1 MEMKFGMARRL
12 SFGLSREV
20 WLVQV
25 GIFLNMLGYGAVLP
39 FEVIYL
45 TDGRGFSLSLAGFII
60 GAIFV
65 AAVVAAP
72 FAGPLIDRVGARAA
86 TAGAGVALAAGYA
99 GLAFAHTPAQAFA
112 GATLAGIGNG
122 VLNPGQ
128 STLLAA
134 LASNEVRH
142 RATAVS
148 RVAANAG
155 MGIGATLGGFIAAYG
170 LNGFV
175 TLYLLNAI
183 TYLVYVFVLVAVV
196 RDSARPEP
204 IVGGYR
210 VVLRDRAFLHLALI
224 NVAMIAV
231 GWGVFTWLAPPYANS
246 VIGLSTQLI
255 GLLLLTNTLAVVI
268 AQVPIAKLAEGRR
281 RVVMMAVAAFLFT
294 GACLLVI
301 AAGASTNAAFVLL
314 AIACIA
320 VGVGECFHTT
330 VLTPLTA
337 ELAPEGLRGRYM
349 ALVGFSWWIGLAI
362 APIVGAPLL
371 TFSSMVTFLGAAA
384 VSVLAAVS
392 ALRLERRL
400 PEASRLTPEPGRHSQ
415 AKGLLQQ
422 DITPSLPRGSART
435 L

>member
-1 MEMKFGMARRL
+1 METNVGIARRL

-25 GIFLNMLGYGAVLP
+25 GIFLNQLGYGAVLP
-39 FEVIYL
+39 FEIIYL

-72 FAGPLIDRVGARAA
+72 FAGPLIDRIGARAA

-112 GATLAGIGNG
+112 AAALAGVGNG

-134 LASNEVRH
+134 LASAEVRH

-155 MGIGATLGGFIAAYG
+155 IGIGAAVGGLIAAYG

-175 TLYLLNAI
+175 TLYLFNSI
-183 TYLVYVFVLVAVV
+183 TYLVYVFVLIAVV
-196 RDSARPEP
+196 RESARPEP
-204 IVGGYR
+204 VVGGYR
-210 VVLRDRAFLHLALI
+210 AVLRDRAFLHLALI

-231 GWGVFTWLAPPYANS
+231 GWGVFTWLAPPYAS
-246 VIGLSTQLI
+246 GAVGLSTQLI
-255 GLLLLTNTLAVVI
+255 GLLLLANTLAVVI

-294 GACLLVI
+294 GSCLLVI
-301 AAGASTNAAFVLL
+301 AAGATVTVAFVIL
-314 AIACIA
+314 ALAWIA

-371 TFSSMVTFLGAAA
+371 TFSPTVAFLGGAA
-384 VSVLAAVS
+384 VAVAAAVS

-400 PEASRLTPEPGRHSQ
+400 PEASRLTPQPDRTAAARQKS
-415 AKGLLQQ
+415 LLE
-422 DITPSLPRGSART
+422 SR
-435 L
+435 

>member
-1 MEMKFGMARRL
+1 METNAGMARRL

-45 TDGRGFSLSLAGFII
+45 TDGRGFNLSLAGFII

-65 AAVVAAP
+65 SAVAAAP

-99 GLAFAHTPAQAFA
+99 GLAFAHTPEQAFVAAAVA
-112 GATLAGIGNG
+112 GVGNG

-134 LASNEVRH
+134 LASAEVRH

-155 MGIGATLGGFIAAYG
+155 IGIGAALGGVIAAYG

-183 TYLVYVFVLVAVV
+183 TYLVYVFVLIAIV
-196 RDSARPEP
+196 RDKARPKP
-204 IVGGYR
+204 VVGGYR
-210 VVLRDRAFLHLALI
+210 AVLHDRAFLHLALI

-231 GWGVFTWLAPPYANS
+231 GWGVFTWLAPPYAS
-246 VIGLSTQLI
+246 SDIGLSTQLI

-281 RVVMMAVAAFLFT
+281 RVAMIAMAAFLFT
-294 GACLLVI
+294 GASLLVI
-301 AAGASTNAAFVLL
+301 AAGAIVNLAFVIL
-314 AIACIA
+314 AIAWIA

-330 VLTPLTA
+330 VLTPLTT

-349 ALVGFSWWIGLAI
+349 ALVGLSWWIGLAI

-371 TFSSMVTFLGAAA
+371 TFSPTVAFLSAAAVAVAAA
-384 VSVLAAVS
+384 VS
-392 ALRLERRL
+392 R
-400 PEASRLTPEPGRHSQ
+400 
-415 AKGLLQQ
+415 
-422 DITPSLPRGSART
+422 
-435 L
+435 

>member
-1 MEMKFGMARRL
+1 METNVGMARRL

-20 WLVQV
+20 WLVQI

-45 TDGRGFSLSLAGFII
+45 TDGRGFSLGLAGFII

-65 AAVVAAP
+65 AAIVAAP

-86 TAGAGVALAAGYA
+86 TAGAGIALATGYA
-99 GLAFAHTPAQAFA
+99 GLAFAHTPMQAFA
-112 GATLAGIGNG
+112 AAAVAGVGNG

-134 LASNEVRH
+134 LAPAEVRH

-148 RVAANAG
+148 RVATNAG
-155 MGIGATLGGFIAAYG
+155 MGIGVVLGGFIAAYG

-175 TLYLLNAI
+175 TLYLLNAV

-196 RDSARPEP
+196 RESARPEP
-204 IVGGYR
+204 VVGGYHA
-210 VVLRDRAFLHLALI
+210 VLRDRALLHLALI

-231 GWGVFTWLAPPYANS
+231 GWGVFTWLAPPYAS
-246 VIGLSTQLI
+246 SDIGLSTQLI

-281 RVVMMAVAAFLFT
+281 RVILMALSAILFT

-301 AAGASTNAAFVLL
+301 AAGANASMAFVLL
-314 AIACIA
+314 AVAWIA
-320 VGVGECFHTT
+320 VGLGECFHTT

-349 ALVGFSWWIGLAI
+349 ALIGFSWWIGLAI

-371 TFSSMVTFLGAAA
+371 SLSPPGAFLGAAVVA
-384 VSVLAAVS
+384 LAAAVS

-400 PEASRLTPEPGRHSQ
+400 PETSLLTPQPDRTVKPEQ
-415 AKGLLQQ
+415 KGLVE
-422 DITPSLPRGSART
+422 SR
-435 L
+435 

>member
-1 MEMKFGMARRL
+1 MEMKFGMTRRL

-20 WLVQV
+20 WLVQM

-45 TDGRGFSLSLAGFII
+45 TDGRGFSLSLAGLII

-65 AAVVAAP
+65 AAVVTAP
-72 FAGPLIDRVGARAA
+72 FAGPLIDRVGARVA
-86 TAGAGVALAAGYA
+86 TAGAGVALAAGYT

-112 GATLAGIGNG
+112 GAALAGVGNG
-122 VLNPGQ
+122 VLTPGQ

-134 LASNEVRH
+134 LASADVRH
-142 RATAVS
+142 RATAIS

-155 MGIGATLGGFIAAYG
+155 MGIGAALGGYIAAYG

-175 TLYLLNAI
+175 TLYLFNAI
-183 TYLVYVFVLVAVV
+183 TYLVYVVALVAVV
-196 RDSARPEP
+196 RESARPEP
-204 IVGGYR
+204 VVGGYR
-210 VVLRDRAFLHLALI
+210 IVLRDRAFLHLALI
-224 NVAMIAV
+224 NMAMIAV
-231 GWGVFTWLAPPYANS
+231 GWGVFTWLAPPYAS
-246 VIGLSTQLI
+246 GDIGLSTQQI
-255 GLLLLTNTLAVVI
+255 GLLLLTNTLAVVV

-281 RVVMMAVAAFLFT
+281 RMVMIALAAFLFI

-301 AAGASTNAAFVLL
+301 AAGAAANFAFVILS
-314 AIACIA
+314 IAWIA

-349 ALVGFSWWIGLAI
+349 ALIGFSWWIGLAI

-371 TFSSMVTFLGAAA
+371 TLSPTVAFLGGAAA
-384 VSVLAAVS
+384 AVGVAVS

-400 PEASRLTPEPGRHSQ
+400 PDASRRTPQPGVQRQ
-415 AKGLLQQ
+415 A
-422 DITPSLPRGSART
+422 TATSAA
-435 L
+435 

>member
-1 MEMKFGMARRL
+1 MEKTVGMARRL
-12 SFGLSREV
+12 GFGLSREV

-25 GIFLNMLGYGAVLP
+25 GVFLNMLGYGAVLP

-45 TDGRGFSLSLAGFII
+45 TEGRGFSLSLAGFII
-60 GAIFV
+60 GVIFV

-86 TAGAGVALAAGYA
+86 TAGAGIALAAGYA
-99 GLAFAHTPAQAFA
+99 ELAFAHTPTQAFVA
-112 GATLAGIGNG
+112 AALAGVGNG

-134 LASNEVRH
+134 LTSAEVRH

-148 RVAANAG
+148 RVATNAG
-155 MGIGATLGGFIAAYG
+155 LGIGVVLGGFVAAYG
-170 LNGFV
+170 LSGFV

-183 TYLVYVFVLVAVV
+183 TYLIYVFVLVAVV
-196 RDSARPEP
+196 REAARPEP
-204 IVGGYR
+204 VGGGYR

-231 GWGVFTWLAPPYANS
+231 GWGVFTWVAPPYARS
-246 VIGLSTQLI
+246 DIGLSTQLI

-281 RVVMMAVAAFLFT
+281 RVMMMTLAASLFT
-294 GACLLVI
+294 GACMLVI
-301 AAGASTNAAFVLL
+301 AAGANANAAVVLL
-314 AIACIA
+314 AIAWIA

-330 VLTPLTA
+330 VLNPLTA
-337 ELAPEGLRGRYM
+337 DLAPEGLRGRYM

-362 APIVGAPLL
+362 APTLGVPLL
-371 TFSSMVTFLGAAA
+371 GVSPTLAFLVAAA
-384 VSVLAAVS
+384 VSAVAAVS
-392 ALRLERRL
+392 ALWLERSL
-400 PEASRLTPEPGRHSQ
+400 PNNVRLTPQPGGHSR
-415 AKGLLQQ
+415 AKM
-422 DITPSLPRGSART
+422 SSARLRAT
-435 L
+435 D